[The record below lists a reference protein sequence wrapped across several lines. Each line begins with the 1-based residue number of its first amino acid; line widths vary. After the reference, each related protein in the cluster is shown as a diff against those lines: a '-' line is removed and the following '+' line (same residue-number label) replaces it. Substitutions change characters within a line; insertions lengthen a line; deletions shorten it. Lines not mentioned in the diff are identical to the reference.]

1 MNIDI
6 LNITTFAE
14 TPQLRTVVDL
24 FDIANAVATILIG
37 LVGFII
43 SRSVKHR
50 NDRELRAERRALI
63 KDACAGVDMEFAI
76 GLFQDQTYSHDARTR
91 VEFGQLSPP
100 ERGKAPKIPEKTT
113 VPDRGPLKRYDWE
126 AIFGRSQPFEA
137 WHRHARSAAL
147 VFFETLRPCAHLIG
161 GEHGTLGLE
170 SPSIRRV
177 PAAAHAAGARL
188 TGTRSRRAPSSARRR
203 SRRARQ
209 LHRRDQGLCEGRL
222 RRRRRGGVGL
232 PSDVR
237 GLRPGSLCGRPEGAG
252 KSTATEML

>member
-113 VPDRGPLKRYDWE
+113 VPDRGPPKRRGWP
-126 AIFGRSQPFEA
+126 AP
-137 WHRHARSAAL
+137 
-147 VFFETLRPCAHLIG
+147 P
-161 GEHGTLGLE
+161 E
-170 SPSIRRV
+170 SPCW
-177 PAAAHAAGARL
+177 AASPPVAL
-188 TGTRSRRAPSSARRR
+188 GTACQVCRF
-203 SRRARQ
+203 
-209 LHRRDQGLCEGRL
+209 
-222 RRRRRGGVGL
+222 
-232 PSDVR
+232 
-237 GLRPGSLCGRPEGAG
+237 
-252 KSTATEML
+252 

>member
-100 ERGKAPKIPEKTT
+100 ERG
-113 VPDRGPLKRYDWE
+113 L
-126 AIFGRSQPFEA
+126 S
-137 WHRHARSAAL
+137 
-147 VFFETLRPCAHLIG
+147 LI
-161 GEHGTLGLE
+161 H
-170 SPSIRRV
+170 I
-177 PAAAHAAGARL
+177 
-188 TGTRSRRAPSSARRR
+188 
-203 SRRARQ
+203 
-209 LHRRDQGLCEGRL
+209 
-222 RRRRRGGVGL
+222 
-232 PSDVR
+232 
-237 GLRPGSLCGRPEGAG
+237 
-252 KSTATEML
+252 